1 MRYLKKGF
9 LILLLP
15 LMAFTAIH
23 KFYLTVTHIGYSEKD
38 DALQIT
44 TRIFIDDLDKVLEAR
59 YGLKM
64 NLDTESESPL
74 ADEYLEKYLRN
85 KLVIELNGVVKE
97 YAFLGKEYDTD
108 MVVCYMEIPKI
119 GLASLKTIQIQDEVL
134 TDIFDEQQNVVH
146 FNVKDVRKSV
156 VLLKSNTK
164 GMLNL

>member
-1 MRYLKKGF
+1 
-9 LILLLP
+9 
-15 LMAFTAIH
+15 MAFTAAH

-74 ADEYLEKYLRN
+74 ANEYLEKYLRN
-85 KLVIELNGVVKE
+85 KLVIELNGVIKD
-97 YAFLGKEYDTD
+97 YTFLGKEYDTD

-119 GLASLKTIQIQDEVL
+119 GIAKVKTIQIQDEVL